1 MNIKARIKICG
12 LLCFVPALC
21 ICIRLF
27 YMQTFRHGE
36 FALKAEKRAYTHTAK
51 DILRGKIVD
60 RNGIVLA
67 ESLKTYSIGISKRN
81 VNDKEALLN
90 ALAKTTDITKA
101 ELNRKWNKSRN
112 FFYAQKGVTPLQ
124 YEAFE
129 NIVRSKRLTGI
140 EIEDEYT
147 RIYPFDGIAQDIIGA
162 TNSKNTGLS
171 GIELIYNKELA
182 QETKSARVKKSADGG
197 IIYDKSLDYTPKI
210 ADIRLTI
217 NALGQYYA
225 ESTLKKYAQEYKVKS
240 AFVIVQE
247 PHTGDILAAASYP
260 ARDGRS
266 LPFQFT
272 YEPGSTFKTIT
283 VAAALDS
290 GKIKPNASY
299 DMENNAWRTNG
310 VTIRDSH
317 KQKKDYLSV
326 GEIMEQSSNIGAGKI
341 ADELGSKLMFTYVKK
356 FGFGIKSNVSFLGE
370 PAGILRDYTRWQP
383 IDNIKAGYGYTISV
397 TGVQLVSA
405 YSAIANGGEL
415 MQAHLVDKIIYNTGE
430 EQSFSDPIKV
440 RRVVSEKTVKQITKM
455 LEGVV
460 NEGTGKT
467 AQVAGYRVAGKTGTT
482 EKMMQDGKYKRN
494 AHIASFC
501 GFLPVSDP
509 KFTILVVLDEP
520 ERALFGT
527 ASGQI
532 FADIAK
538 KFLTLYAVKPDAA
551 S

>member
-27 YMQTFRHGE
+27 YMQTFRYGE
-36 FALKAEKRAYTHTAK
+36 LALKAEKRAYTHTAK
-51 DILRGKIVD
+51 DILRGKITD

-81 VNDKEALLN
+81 VNHKEALFS
-90 ALAKTTDITKA
+90 ALTKTTGVSRT
-101 ELNRKWNKSRN
+101 ELNQKWNKSRN
-112 FFYAQKGVTPLQ
+112 FFYAQKGVTPIQ
-124 YEAFE
+124 YEDFE
-129 NIVRSKRLTGI
+129 KIVRAKRIRGI
-140 EIEDEYT
+140 DIEDEYT

-162 TNSKNTGLS
+162 TNSKNIGLS
-171 GIELIYNKELA
+171 GIELIYDKELS
-182 QETKSARVKKSADGG
+182 QETKSSRVKKSADGG

-210 ADIRLTI
+210 ADVKLTI
-217 NALGQYYA
+217 DALGQYYA
-225 ESTLKKYAQEYKVKS
+225 ESTLREYAQKYKVKS
-240 AFVIVQE
+240 AFVIVQD
-247 PHTGDILAAASYP
+247 PSTGDILAAASYP

-283 VAAALDS
+283 VAAALDA
-290 GKIKPNASY
+290 GKIKPNDLY
-299 DMENNAWRTNG
+299 DMEKNAWKTNG

-317 KQKKDYLSV
+317 AAKKPALSV
-326 GEIMEQSSNIGAGKI
+326 GEIMEQSSNIGVGKI
-341 ADELGSKLMFTYVKK
+341 AAELGSKLMFTYVKK

-370 PAGILRDYTRWQP
+370 PAGILRDHTRWQP
-383 IDNIKAGYGYTISV
+383 IDTIKAGYGYTVSV

-405 YSAIANGGEL
+405 YSAIANGGNL

-430 EQSFSDPIKV
+430 EQSFSEPIKIRKV
-440 RRVVSEKTVKQITKM
+440 IGDKTVKQITKM

-460 NEGTGKT
+460 VEGTAKN
-467 AQVAGYRVAGKTGTT
+467 AQVPGYRVAGKTGTT
-482 EKMMQDGKYKRN
+482 EKMMQDGKYKRS

-501 GFLPVSDP
+501 GFVPVSDP

-520 ERALFGT
+520 ERALFGS
-527 ASGQI
+527 ASAQI